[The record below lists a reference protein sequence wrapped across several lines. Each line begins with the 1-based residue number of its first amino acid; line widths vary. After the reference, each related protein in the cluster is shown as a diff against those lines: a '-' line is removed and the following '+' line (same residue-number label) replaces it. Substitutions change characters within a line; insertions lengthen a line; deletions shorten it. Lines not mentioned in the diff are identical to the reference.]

1 MVTYSYLGCRGGR
14 TGHVP
19 TIPSGVRGLGCDSYP
34 CGAVVGAVINVDSV
48 APGVLPAPMD
58 VYVLADRK
66 DFSAIRPVE
75 GDVRCAL
82 HSEVGVALVC
92 DFPMAL

>member
-1 MVTYSYLGCRGGR
+1 
-14 TGHVP
+14 
-19 TIPSGVRGLGCDSYP
+19 
-34 CGAVVGAVINVDSV
+34 
-48 APGVLPAPMD
+48 MD